1 MAPVQQGIRCQL
13 TWRYGALMKRFHFF
27 FLFLSV
33 VAVGVWAQTAAP
45 RRDATSEQL
54 PPDLRRSE
62 LLRSEL
68 REALKKTQASQEQ
81 ENGFITDAENV
92 EPRRIYDRRLSAQER
107 ADLRQQLR
115 QLSADGL
122 LNATTK

>member
-1 MAPVQQGIRCQL
+1 
-13 TWRYGALMKRFHFF
+13 MKRFHFF

-45 RRDATSEQL
+45 RREANSEQL
-54 PPDLRRSE
+54 PSDLRLSDLR
-62 LLRSEL
+62 RSEL

-81 ENGFITDAENV
+81 ENGFMADAETL
-92 EPRRIYDRRLSAQER
+92 EPRRTYDRHLSAQER
-107 ADLRQQLR
+107 ADLREQLR

-122 LNATTK
+122 LNVSTK